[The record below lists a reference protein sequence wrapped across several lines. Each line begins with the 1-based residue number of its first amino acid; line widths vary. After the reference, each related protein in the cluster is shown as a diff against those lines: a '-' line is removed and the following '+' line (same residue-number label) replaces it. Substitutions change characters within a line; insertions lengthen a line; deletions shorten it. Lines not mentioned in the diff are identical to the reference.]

1 MPIQDQKHPAH
12 YYTTLMRG
20 IVCNACGEMLPEMT
34 MAAHLDTPSDEQHQ
48 CKTTVEFLPT

>member
-1 MPIQDQKHPAH
+1 MPIQEKKHPAH

-20 IVCNACGEMLPEMT
+20 IVCNVCGEMLPEMT